1 MEPPACRARAACH
14 CLCSVIDVLFV
25 ACAHTHTRRLT
36 HRHRYVHA
44 DCKKERERE
53 IVAVLCLS
61 VLSTPGWVPPLFREE
76 DVISRFKNPTYVA
89 CHSWLNPGFSFVQC
103 FPSPPLLS
111 LSLALF
117 HSSFLFSSSSFFLLC
132 ISMMKYS
139 GEHCMCIL
147 RWTFWDFM
155 YFRVQIYCNNRKL
168 LELFSS
174 KPWKSDE
181 QNLKLILC
189 FISHV
194 SQAFTCIHPYTCMN
208 SALRP
213 LRVFL
218 VTAAKC
224 MYILPHLRC
233 KERWEDFCNKRSI
246 NKNSPNL

>member
-1 MEPPACRARAACH
+1 MCSLLTCVEPPACRARAACH

-25 ACAHTHTRRLT
+25 CECARTHAHTHTLTRRLT

-44 DCKKERERE
+44 DCKKERERERE

-117 HSSFLFSSSSFFLLC
+117 HSSFLFSSSSFSLLC

-139 GEHCMCIL
+139 RH
-147 RWTFWDFM
+147 
-155 YFRVQIYCNNRKL
+155 
-168 LELFSS
+168 
-174 KPWKSDE
+174 
-181 QNLKLILC
+181 
-189 FISHV
+189 
-194 SQAFTCIHPYTCMN
+194 
-208 SALRP
+208 RP
-213 LRVFL
+213 F
-218 VTAAKC
+218 
-224 MYILPHLRC
+224 
-233 KERWEDFCNKRSI
+233 
-246 NKNSPNL
+246 